1 MSKLEKVVNGV
12 YITGGLILLTTVIMA
27 MSSCGIN
34 RGLTNEQI
42 ERRNSIDYQLDK
54 LYLEYNYKRDSLIM
68 EFYKK

>member
-1 MSKLEKVVNGV
+1 MEKIVERV
-12 YITGGLILLTTVIMA
+12 YIAGGLVLLTVVIMA

-42 ERRNSIDYQLDK
+42 ERRNNIDYQLDK
-54 LYLEYNYKRDSLIM
+54 LYLEYSYERDSLII

>member
-1 MSKLEKVVNGV
+1 MVEKVVERI
-12 YITGGLILLTTVIMA
+12 YIAGGLVLLTVVIMA

-42 ERRNSIDYQLDK
+42 ERRNNIDYQLDK
-54 LYLEYNYKRDSLIM
+54 LYLEYSYERDSLII

>member
-1 MSKLEKVVNGV
+1 MVEEVVERV
-12 YITGGLILLTTVIMA
+12 YIAGGLVLLTVVIMA

-42 ERRNSIDYQLDK
+42 ERRNNIDYQLDK
-54 LYLEYNYKRDSLIM
+54 LYLEYSYERDSLII

>member
-1 MSKLEKVVNGV
+1 MVEKVVERV
-12 YITGGLILLTTVIMA
+12 YIAGGLVLLTVVIMA

-42 ERRNSIDYQLDK
+42 ERRNNIDYQLDK
-54 LYLEYNYKRDSLIM
+54 LYLEYSYERDSLII